1 MHNVLHD
8 PMVVRLDIEEV
19 ELCYDL
25 EAESD
30 ELCFD
35 LDIEETIVIDP
46 STHDYY
52 RGIYVVTPRAYS
64 QTVLETADKI
74 MRDDVTVLEI
84 PYYEVSNLSGGYT
97 VNIAEE
103 V

>member
-8 PMVVRLDIEEV
+8 PMVVCLDVEEE

-25 EAESD
+25 ETESD

-46 STHDYY
+46 SAHDYY
-52 RGIYVVTPRAYS
+52 RGDYVVTPRAFS
-64 QTVLETADKI
+64 ATVLETADKL

-84 PYYEVSNLSGGYT
+84 PYFETSNLGGGYT
-97 VNIAEE
+97 VYIADE